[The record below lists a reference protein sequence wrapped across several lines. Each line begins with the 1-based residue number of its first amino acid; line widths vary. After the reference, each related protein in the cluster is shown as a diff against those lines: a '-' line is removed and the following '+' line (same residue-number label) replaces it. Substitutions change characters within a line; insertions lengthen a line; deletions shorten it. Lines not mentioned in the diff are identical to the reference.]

1 MKIGREI
8 NFQSWTF
15 SDSFFLKCPPL
26 CHSAMSSHQRLYMS
40 CSPIMSNIARDV
52 LVWCK
57 HGWNKQHRKDQNCC
71 INQWGGESKYPKL
84 MLYYTNTR
92 KYCGKEANLQVTVV
106 LCLPTWMR
114 YCFPGHGSH
123 VTEQK
128 SHMVVIYEPAKPT
141 RILLVELTVRW
152 DTANNFVK
160 KDRKVWKIDGR
171 FDPCWL
177 WCTQPSSRDRM
188 WGSEDA
194 ANLEY
199 ICNQVWIFCIDDTG

>member
-1 MKIGREI
+1 MFLSDANMVETNGTGRIKIVASI
-8 NFQSWTF
+8 NVAGKVTTPS
-15 SDSFFLKCPPL
+15 L
-26 CHSAMSSHQRLYMS
+26 
-40 CSPIMSNIARDV
+40 
-52 LVWCK
+52 
-57 HGWNKQHRKDQNCC
+57 CC
-71 INQWGGESKYPKL
+71 IILLLESTVERRQTYKL
-84 MLYYTNTR
+84 LLYYVCR
-92 KYCGKEANLQVTVV
+92 PEWGTVSQDMA
-106 LCLPTWMR
+106 L
-114 YCFPGHGSH
+114 
-123 VTEQK
+123 TEQK
-128 SHMVVIYEPAKPT
+128 SDMVVIYEPAKPT

>member
-1 MKIGREI
+1 
-8 NFQSWTF
+8 
-15 SDSFFLKCPPL
+15 
-26 CHSAMSSHQRLYMS
+26 MS
-40 CSPIMSNIARDV
+40 CSPIRSHTGRCSC
-52 LVWCK
+52 LTQTWF
-57 HGWNKQHRKDQNCC
+57 KQTAQEGSKLLHQGTVAEKVTTPSLCC
-71 INQWGGESKYPKL
+71 TTLTLESTVERRQTYKL
-84 MLYYTNTR
+84 LLYYVCR
-92 KYCGKEANLQVTVV
+92 PEWGTVSQDMA
-106 LCLPTWMR
+106 L
-114 YCFPGHGSH
+114 
-123 VTEQK
+123 TEQK
-128 SHMVVIYEPAKPT
+128 SDMVVIYEPAKPT

>member
-1 MKIGREI
+1 MVETNGTGRIKIFASINQCGRE
-8 NFQSWTF
+8 
-15 SDSFFLKCPPL
+15 
-26 CHSAMSSHQRLYMS
+26 
-40 CSPIMSNIARDV
+40 SN
-52 LVWCK
+52 
-57 HGWNKQHRKDQNCC
+57 
-71 INQWGGESKYPKL
+71 YPKL

-106 LCLPTWMR
+106 LCCIMSEWGTVSQDMAL
-114 YCFPGHGSH
+114 
-123 VTEQK
+123 TEQK
-128 SHMVVIYEPAKPT
+128 SDMVVIYKPAKPT
-141 RILLVELTVRW
+141 RIHLVELTVRW

-199 ICNQVWIFCIDDTG
+199 ICNQVWNVDLIVPKFLCSIFQPSKRQIALY